1 MPTFSVVTPSFNQ
14 GAFIE
19 QTLLSVLSQVPAP
32 GVDGLEYLVV
42 DGGST
47 DGSVDTI
54 RRYADRL
61 AWWVSEPDRG
71 QADAINKGWA
81 RCTGDVVS
89 FLNSDDTLLP
99 GALARVGAAF
109 DAHPDV
115 GVVYGQARWVTADGA
130 PILETRLDADGQ
142 AFLDVFLGVPQ
153 PAAFVRREVLER
165 VGLLDPSF
173 HFGLDG
179 DFFLRA
185 IGSFRALALPDVLAT
200 MRQHEDAKSVA
211 SSLRFVPDVLRIA
224 EAIIAAPERYPRF
237 TVRPADVRATAHQV
251 AARFYFMDGA
261 FGKAAASLGRAVR
274 ARPRVAGRVLT
285 REVPKLV
292 LRAAL
297 GHARYIRL
305 ARSRQQA

>member
-1 MPTFSVVTPSFNQ
+1 MPAFTVVTPSYNQ
-14 GAFIE
+14 NAFIE
-19 QTLLSVLSQVPAP
+19 ETLRSVLDQASE
-32 GVDGLEYLVV
+32 VDGLEYIVV

-81 RCTGDVVS
+81 RASGDVVS

-99 GALARVGAAF
+99 GALARVAAAF
-109 DAHPDV
+109 DAHPDA
-115 GVVYGQARWVTADGA
+115 GVVYGQARWVTRDGA

-153 PAAFVRREVLER
+153 PAAFVRREVLDR

-185 IGSFRALALPDVLAT
+185 IGTFRAVALPDVLAT

-211 SSLRFVPDVLRIA
+211 SSLRFVPDVMRIA
-224 EAIIAAPERYPRF
+224 RQIVDAPERYPRF
-237 TVRPADVRATAHQV
+237 AVDPRRVMATAHQV

-261 FGKAAASLGRAVR
+261 FGQAAAELARAVS
-274 ARPRVAGRVLT
+274 ARPAIAPRILT
-285 REVPKLV
+285 REVPKLAA
-292 LRAAL
+292 RAAL
-297 GHARYIRL
+297 GHERYIRL
-305 ARSRQQA
+305 ARSVQQRA